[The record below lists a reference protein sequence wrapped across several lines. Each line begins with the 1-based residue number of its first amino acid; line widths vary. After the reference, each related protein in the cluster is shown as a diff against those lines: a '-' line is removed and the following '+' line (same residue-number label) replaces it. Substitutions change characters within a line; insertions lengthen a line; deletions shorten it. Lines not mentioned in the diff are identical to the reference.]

1 LATNR
6 VYQKIP
12 RRNNLPLPHIQ
23 FFQGVIA
30 DKKVKSALVSEPS
43 SHRAIESQAIMPSE
57 KSQPQCVDS
66 AAHMPQ
72 SLDEPY
78 SSHRLAEALV
88 HWFTEH
94 GGQLSDD
101 VQVAFSDSRGFHVR
115 AVRSL
120 TTPVVVTCPLNL
132 TLSCLN
138 LDLNQKEVLYIDSP
152 LQQCK
157 GKIPD
162 HILTYLLLIEQR
174 KKGEASPWHAYISCL
189 PGLES
194 MTTPLWFDEEDLAF
208 VVGTSLAPAA
218 KERQKEYQQQWE
230 HALSVMKDAE
240 IALADEVDL

>member
-1 LATNR
+1 M
-6 VYQKIP
+6 
-12 RRNNLPLPHIQ
+12 
-23 FFQGVIA
+23 
-30 DKKVKSALVSEPS
+30 S
-43 SHRAIESQAIMPSE
+43 
-57 KSQPQCVDS
+57 
-66 AAHMPQ
+66 Q

-78 SSHRLAEALV
+78 SSHPMAESLV

-101 VQVAFSDSRGFHVR
+101 VQVVFSDSRGFHVR
-115 AVRSL
+115 AVRPLRS
-120 TTPVVVTCPLNL
+120 PVVVTCPLNL

-138 LDLNQKEVLYIDSP
+138 LDSDQKEVIHIDSP

-174 KKGEASPWHAYISCL
+174 KKGKDSPWHAYISCL
-189 PGLES
+189 PGPES

-218 KERQKEYQQQWE
+218 KERQEEYQRQWE
-230 HALSVMKDAE
+230 LALRVMKDAG
-240 IALADEVDL
+240 IALADETDL